1 MWFRFFLLFAWVLFS
16 ILCFFFLHFA
26 HASLKKEHFCL
37 DQSLYTC
44 HSMAPLHEHN
54 HQFKQ
59 RHIYLL
65 YHLTPHIR
73 FQTWRENVQT
83 SLMVSKVTSA
93 DFILIVH
100 FTKRHSKTAQ
110 LIELGTESML
120 KERLDL
126 MRKYSVC
133 TIAALIKTRIDQ
145 RGREATGQ

>member
-1 MWFRFFLLFAWVLFS
+1 M
-16 ILCFFFLHFA
+16 
-26 HASLKKEHFCL
+26 
-37 DQSLYTC
+37 
-44 HSMAPLHEHN
+44 
-54 HQFKQ
+54 
-59 RHIYLL
+59 
-65 YHLTPHIR
+65 
-73 FQTWRENVQT
+73 QT
-83 SLMVSKVTSA
+83 SLMVRKVTLA

-100 FTKRHSKTAQ
+100 FTKRHSITVQ

>member
-1 MWFRFFLLFAWVLFS
+1 
-16 ILCFFFLHFA
+16 
-26 HASLKKEHFCL
+26 
-37 DQSLYTC
+37 
-44 HSMAPLHEHN
+44 
-54 HQFKQ
+54 
-59 RHIYLL
+59 
-65 YHLTPHIR
+65 
-73 FQTWRENVQT
+73 
-83 SLMVSKVTSA
+83 MVSKVTSA